1 MLHIGSTRILVT
13 NVHSA
18 RNAGDRVLLEVT
30 LAELQA
36 QFPRSQ
42 ITVAMNDLRSY
53 EPNHGVQLVGSLM
66 HWFQD
71 DEGNWRLAAVLA
83 APWLLLQALVF
94 ALIWRWTHRKLPLP
108 GAGMRRQ
115 LLYAYADA
123 DLVVSCPGN
132 FFFSG
137 AGQGVPFFLAV
148 LAFAYGWLIGKP
160 LYMMPQT
167 IGPLRRRREQR
178 AMRWLLDRVR
188 LVLLRDE
195 TSEAMIKAIGLR
207 HPRCRVFPDVAF
219 LYQGADD
226 LALLAQ
232 AQAALPEMPRP
243 WLGVTV
249 INWSGHDRHHAR
261 PEQYEGAVAAAL
273 RAFLHAHGGS
283 AILFPQ
289 VCGPSEAEDDRPPAR
304 RIATQLRS
312 EGLSVVA
319 LTNEAT
325 PAQLQTAY
333 GQMDLVLGTRLHSN
347 ILALTAGTPVLA
359 IAYQYKTHGVMRLLG
374 LGDWVID
381 IAQATPETVTAGL
394 ERLWQERVAL
404 RAQLQQTLSHVR
416 SQAHLAAAW
425 IRADFEGLKA

>member
-1 MLHIGSTRILVT
+1 MSRGSNVNILIT

-36 QFPRSQ
+36 RFPGSQ

-53 EPNHGVQLVGSLM
+53 EPDQAVRVVGSLM
-66 HWFQD
+66 YWFQD
-71 DEGNWRLAAVLA
+71 DEGAWRPGAVLV
-83 APWLLLQALVF
+83 APWLLLEALAF
-94 ALIWRWTHRKLPLP
+94 ALIWRWMHRKLPLL
-108 GAGMRRQ
+108 GSERCRR
-115 LLYAYADA
+115 LLHAYADA

-137 AGQGVPFFLAV
+137 SGLGVPFFLGV

-178 AMRWLLDRVR
+178 AMRWLLERVR

-195 TSEAMIKAIGLR
+195 ISEAATRAIGLR
-207 HPRCRVFPDVAF
+207 HPRCHVLSDVAF
-219 LYQGADD
+219 LYQGAND
-226 LALLAQ
+226 LTLLAQ
-232 AQAALPEMPRP
+232 AQAALPALPRP

-249 INWSGHDRHHAR
+249 INWLGHDRRHAR
-261 PEQYEGAVAAAL
+261 PEQYEAAIVAAL
-273 RAFLHAHGGS
+273 RAFLQTHGGS

-304 RIATQLRS
+304 RIAAQLHS

-319 LTNEAT
+319 LTDEAT
-325 PAQLQTAY
+325 PAQLQAAY
-333 GQMDLVLGTRLHSN
+333 GQMDLFLGTRLHSN

-374 LGDWVID
+374 LGEWVID
-381 IAQATPETVTAGL
+381 IGQATPETVTASL
-394 ERLWQERVAL
+394 ERLWQERAVL
-404 RAQLQQTLSHVR
+404 RAQLQQALLQIR
-416 SQAHLAAAW
+416 GQARQAAAW
-425 IRADFEGLKA
+425 IRADFEGLRA